1 MRKES
6 EDPKAWF
13 AKAEQDWKI
22 AVRAMEG
29 EEPLPEQCC
38 YHAQQCAEKYLKGFL
53 KSRRVG
59 FKWIHDLRYLVDM
72 CAQSDEGFKR
82 LAADADTLTRAA
94 EPSRYPG
101 DDDEPV
107 TAADAE
113 EAMEIAGRVRSFV
126 RSQMGV

>member
-6 EDPKAWF
+6 DDPGAWY

-22 AVRAMEG
+22 ARLALDV

-53 KSRRVG
+53 KSRRVR
-59 FKWIHDLRYLVDM
+59 FKWIHDLRYLVDL
-72 CAQSDEGFKR
+72 CARAENGFDV

-101 DDDEPV
+101 DDEEPV
-107 TAADAE
+107 TVEDAK
-113 EAMEIAGRVRSFV
+113 EAMEIAGRVREFV
-126 RSQMGV
+126 RGKVGI